1 MPSGCTLL
9 QDLVVRIV
17 VHGLGLG
24 AATHGH
30 DVAQNNSQ
38 LVELRVVHMV
48 LVADIVRSDVLQR
61 KSRVLF
67 QELARLLDGLVASCL
82 LRVLQGLGGGCRVL

>member
-1 MPSGCTLL
+1 M
-9 QDLVVRIV
+9 VRIL

-24 AATHGH
+24 AAAHGH
-30 DVAQNNSQ
+30 DAAQINAE
-38 LVELRVVHMV
+38 LVGFRVVHMV

-67 QELARLLDGLVASCL
+67 QELAPLLDGLVASCF